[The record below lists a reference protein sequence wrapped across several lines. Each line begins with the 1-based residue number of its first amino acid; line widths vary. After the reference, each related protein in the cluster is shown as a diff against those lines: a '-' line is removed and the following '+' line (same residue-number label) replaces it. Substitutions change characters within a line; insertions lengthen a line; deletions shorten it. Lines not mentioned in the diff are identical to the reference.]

1 MNVEPWDWKPV
12 PSSFDC
18 ICGNPM
24 QEKHVKPAQE
34 HTPEEQQHL
43 ARESSHPVKEKGLFQ

>member
-1 MNVEPWDWKPV
+1 
-12 PSSFDC
+12 
-18 ICGNPM
+18 M

-43 ARESSHPVKEKGLFQ
+43 ARENSHPVKQFKQKGYSSNY